1 MFVIALSNHKLST
14 WSNFNGAG
22 SRHTPCPMA
31 EEKYKF
37 GAWVRLASAA
47 ALLAA
52 CALWHARQVA
62 DARDEEARHERGTA
76 LVEREERR
84 ERRQRRRC
92 RQSR

>member
-37 GAWVRLASAA
+37 GAWVRLASKYPAA
-47 ALLAA
+47 TIGVARP
-52 CALWHARQVA
+52 CATISPSRTW
-62 DARDEEARHERGTA
+62 
-76 LVEREERR
+76 REMHTTIISSGEYSMPIIF
-84 ERRQRRRC
+84 QLS
-92 RQSR
+92 QLSH